1 MSKTVCSPVSFSG
14 KSGCDSG
21 MRGKLNSFPS
31 LQLPGEVHFRVE
43 QNLHIKQCAWEPSA
57 SCAEFRLAGDTP
69 AQAGIQPRCEQ
80 PQGSLFLPTS
90 SLGEAALPGPG
101 KPLTTR
107 LRDRKETTGKGRLHL
122 ASGQGTRTSPSFR
135 AFRDQTFSPP
145 RRAVRHKDQVQ
156 GLLLK
161 QNLRKPATSFSA
173 SKVSFERATLDGT
186 QGSNSRRALF
196 L

>member
-43 QNLHIKQCAWEPSA
+43 QNLHIKQCASEPGA

-80 PQGSLFLPTS
+80 PQGALFLPAS
-90 SLGEAALPGPG
+90 SMGEAALPGPG

-107 LRDRKETTGKGRLHL
+107 IKAPRQEGDDWKGGGSTWPVAKR
-122 ASGQGTRTSPSFR
+122 TRTLPVPGHSGTC
-135 AFRDQTFSPP
+135 TFSPP
-145 RRAVRHKDQVQ
+145 NA
-156 GLLLK
+156 
-161 QNLRKPATSFSA
+161 
-173 SKVSFERATLDGT
+173 
-186 QGSNSRRALF
+186 GSVT
-196 L
+196 